1 MASPFP
7 GMDPY
12 LEHPQTWS
20 NVHHRLI
27 TAIAIALAPQVR
39 PKYRVVV
46 EEATYQTEGRDSLLI
61 GMPDIA
67 VARGRADASMP
78 EGNIALQTPPA
89 QPISVILPI
98 PSVIQQGYLEIRE
111 IANDAVITV
120 LEVLSPIN
128 KRNGKGRKDYLVKRE
143 TVLTSSTHWV
153 EIDLLRQWEP
163 MPIIASKDIESTDIV
178 SDYRILVSAS
188 EQRPRAELY
197 AFNIQDPIPVVSL
210 PLAPQEP
217 MPTLDLNGLM
227 AQIYEQS
234 GYDLVL
240 DYRQDPKPPLSEV
253 NLGWLDQW
261 LRGKGLR

>member
-46 EEATYQTEGRDSLLI
+46 EEATYQTEGRDSPLI
-61 GMPDIA
+61 GMPDVA
-67 VARGRADASMP
+67 VARGRGNASIP
-78 EGNIALQTPPA
+78 EGNIALQTPLT
-89 QPISVILPI
+89 QPISVRLPI
-98 PSVIQQGYLEIRE
+98 PSIIQQGYLEIRE

-128 KRNGKGRKDYLVKRE
+128 KRRGKGRKDYLLKRE

-163 MPIIASKDIESTDIV
+163 MPIIASADIV

-217 MPTLDLNGLM
+217 MPTLDFNGLM

-240 DYRQDPKPPLSEV
+240 DYRQDPKPQLSEA
-253 NLGWLDQW
+253 NLRWLDQW